1 MSIHFAWMRRCG
13 GQSVFS
19 KLQAS
24 TRPWEYQTRYFRR
37 WQPGPGEPLRKKWP
51 TFEISDLLLDLDAE
65 GAKGVRAYNPQV
77 DGEPMSSAAVEEREL
92 QPFRDRV
99 AEFENAYD
107 EYESNFRSIAFDRF
121 HPLHITDFDLLALT
135 LLGPSTLT
143 KTVADASTSHKP
155 ASYADTLNSVLDQ
168 NGVPHSI
175 RDDTSNA
182 ITYMQFRRQSLP
194 ENFAPEDVLRFKLDE
209 SLGLSQIERVI
220 TKAIQAPDAWRKPI
234 GMSDELDRSLSA
246 VPETESVQLLSLLNN
261 IVSNLEQRRLGVTNK
276 LYELGIW
283 TSLRCNAILTAQ
295 QYVEKRHKNGG
306 YSYNLTDSI
315 LTEVLH
321 NSIASRTLGY
331 RQFELGASSRLEGVF
346 SLLTGYVPGEEQL
359 IPPLRSLVNP
369 KRSHSFRLYIRCLAR
384 LGAFRTIWHEWHQS
398 DSASDGTNVNTQ
410 QSPKSRETDHFVT
423 AILDALAKNH
433 SMTDLAEIPE
443 FTTATG
449 QFREDCQLD
458 MLCISRSAEVIA
470 LPDKE
475 AINSEPTPAYV
486 ENSEKLYQI
495 FSEKSIEKTLPALQA
510 FLRSKPSLS

>member
-1 MSIHFAWMRRCG
+1 MRRFG
-13 GQSVFS
+13 RQSVFS
-19 KLQAS
+19 KLQTS
-24 TRPWEYQTRYFRR
+24 TRPWECQTRHFKR
-37 WQPGPGEPLRKKWP
+37 WQPRPGEPLRKKWP

-65 GAKGVRAYNPQV
+65 GAQGVRAFDPEL
-77 DGEPMSSAAVEEREL
+77 DGEPMSSAAVKEREL
-92 QPFRDRV
+92 QPIRERV

-121 HPLHITDFDLLALT
+121 HPLHITDFDLLALA

-143 KTVADASTSHKP
+143 KTVTDASTSTSHKP

-175 RDDTSNA
+175 RNETANT
-182 ITYMQFRRQSLP
+182 IPYMQFRRQSLS
-194 ENFAPEDVLRFKLDE
+194 ENFAPEDVLHFKLDE
-209 SLGLSQIERVI
+209 SLSLSQIERIV
-220 TKAIQAPDAWRKPI
+220 TKAIQAPAAWRKPT
-234 GMSDELDRSLSA
+234 GFSDELYRSFSA

-261 IVSNLEQRRLGVTNK
+261 IVSNLEHRRLKLTNQ

-306 YSYNLTDSI
+306 YSYDITDTI

-321 NSIASRTLGY
+321 NSIASRALGY
-331 RQFELGASSRLEGVF
+331 RQFELGASNRLEGIF

-359 IPPLRSLVNP
+359 VFPLRSLINP
-369 KRSHSFRLYIRCLAR
+369 RKPDSFRLYIRCLAR

-398 DSASDGTNVNTQ
+398 DSASDGTNVDIQ
-410 QSPKSRETDHFVT
+410 QSPKSRDTGHFVT
-423 AILDALAKNH
+423 AILDVLAKNPN
-433 SMTDLAEIPE
+433 MTDLAEIPE
-443 FTTATG
+443 FTSATG
-449 QFREDCQLD
+449 RFQEDCQLD
-458 MLCISRSAEVIA
+458 MLCISRSAEVLA

-475 AINSEPTPAYV
+475 TINSEPTPTYV
-486 ENSEKLYQI
+486 ENREKLYQI